1 MLKKSD
7 LDKLAAATNVTI
19 DVVPVKRFDVVAD
32 VDGKKIVLD
41 SADTK
46 ANANKVVDWI
56 GGIDLKK

>member
-1 MLKKSD
+1 MKKSD